1 LAKHSLFFGRSEIEL
16 LLISIACQIIALFT
30 LLRVA
35 TGIASFNS
43 TTNSSTSPALVVPS
57 NINQNISI
65 PNSTPQFVSP
75 AGSNLGGSFL
85 IAVIFVAAN
94 VAVIGFL
101 AFLYRRRKM
110 KMFSLLISLFLA
122 FIVTELY
129 FTFLSGLSSWV
140 PLIASLVALAVT
152 ILAAFRGSLFLTNAI
167 ALILALELGSS
178 FPVLLQ
184 APLNWIIP
192 AVYAVFDIYA
202 VYYGRLGKLV
212 REVARD
218 EEKTPPVSKSSADQ
232 NIPASLP
239 LATNKITSQTQAD
252 GPNEK
257 KHGLSRWPDFGLL
270 SIKLSEIEIGTAD
283 IAFYTMVPAVAALL
297 VARYSLLAFFV
308 VMAAVDVGIIFSFF
322 LFRKREVSPGLP
334 VPILLGLGALFIVSY
349 VI

>member
-1 LAKHSLFFGRSEIEL
+1 M
-16 LLISIACQIIALFT
+16 
-30 LLRVA
+30 A
-35 TGIASFNS
+35 TGIASFNP
-43 TTNSSTSPALVVPS
+43 TTNSTTAIAVPA
-57 NINQNISI
+57 NINQNITI

-75 AGSNLGGSFL
+75 AGSNLSGSFV
-85 IAVIFVAAN
+85 IALIFVAAN

-110 KMFSLLISLFLA
+110 KWFSLLISLFLV

-129 FTFLSGLSSWV
+129 FTFITGLSSWL
-140 PLIASLVALAVT
+140 PLVASFVALGVT
-152 ILAAFRGSLFLTNAI
+152 IFGAYRGSSFVTNAI
-167 ALILALELGSS
+167 ALILAIELGSS

-212 REVARD
+212 REVASG
-218 EEKTPPVSKSSADQ
+218 EGTSVSKKATETVSTTTL
-232 NIPASLP
+232 PATT
-239 LATNKITSQTQAD
+239 AQAISD
-252 GPNEK
+252 GSK
-257 KHGLSRWPDFGLL
+257 KTGKLSNWPDFGLL

-297 VARYSLLAFFV
+297 VAHYSLIAFFV
-308 VMAAVDVGIIFSFF
+308 VMAAVDSGIVLSFL

-334 VPILLGLGALFIVSY
+334 IPILLGLAALLVVSL
-349 VI
+349 II

>member
-1 LAKHSLFFGRSEIEL
+1 
-16 LLISIACQIIALFT
+16 
-30 LLRVA
+30 VA

-43 TTNSSTSPALVVPS
+43 TTNTPPSSSGLALPA

-75 AGSNLGGSFL
+75 AGSSLSASFI
-85 IAVIFVAAN
+85 IALIFVAAN
-94 VAVIGFL
+94 VVVIGFL
-101 AFLYRRRKM
+101 AFLYRRKKM
-110 KMFSLLISLFLA
+110 KWFSLLISLFLVY
-122 FIVTELY
+122 IVTELY
-129 FTFLSGLSSWV
+129 FTFLCGLSSWL
-140 PLIASLVALAVT
+140 PLIASFVALGLT
-152 ILAAFRGSLFLTNAI
+152 ILAAFRGNLIVTNAI
-167 ALILALELGSS
+167 ALILAIELGSS

-212 REVARD
+212 REVSREDKATVLRPNTPECVSTTLPTTTATTAQAVSD
-218 EEKTPPVSKSSADQ
+218 ESENKKRRLSK
-232 NIPASLP
+232 
-239 LATNKITSQTQAD
+239 
-252 GPNEK
+252 
-257 KHGLSRWPDFGLL
+257 WPDFGLL

-297 VARYSLLAFFV
+297 VARYSLVAFFV
-308 VMAAVDVGIIFSFF
+308 VMAAVDVGIILSFF

-334 VPILLGLGALFIVSY
+334 IPILLGLGALLVVSL

>member
-1 LAKHSLFFGRSEIEL
+1 MARFFFGRSEIEL
-16 LLISIACQIIALFT
+16 LLISIVFQIISLFT

-35 TGIASFNS
+35 TGIASFNP
-43 TTNSSTSPALVVPS
+43 TTNSTTAIAVPA
-57 NINQNISI
+57 NINQNITI

-75 AGSNLGGSFL
+75 AGSNLSGSFV
-85 IAVIFVAAN
+85 IALIFVAAN

-101 AFLYRRRKM
+101 AFLYRRKKM
-110 KMFSLLISLFLA
+110 KWFSLLISLFLV

-129 FTFLSGLSSWV
+129 FTFITGLSSWL
-140 PLIASLVALAVT
+140 PLVASFVALVVT
-152 ILAAFRGSLFLTNAI
+152 IFGAYRGSSFVTNAI
-167 ALILALELGSS
+167 ALILAIELGSS

-212 REVARD
+212 REVASGEGTSISKPKVTATVSTTTLPATTAQPISD
-218 EEKTPPVSKSSADQ
+218 GSKKTGKLSK
-232 NIPASLP
+232 
-239 LATNKITSQTQAD
+239 
-252 GPNEK
+252 
-257 KHGLSRWPDFGLL
+257 WPDFGLL

-297 VARYSLLAFFV
+297 VAHYSLIAFFV
-308 VMAAVDVGIIFSFF
+308 VMAAVDSGIVLSFL

-334 VPILLGLGALFIVSY
+334 IPILLGLAALLVVSL
-349 VI
+349 II